1 MKAIALDDE
10 PLAIQIIESFC
21 KKVPLIESIQ
31 GFTNSSMAASH
42 LRAEAVDLM
51 FLDINMPSVNGLDFF
66 RSLTVKPLLILTT
79 SYSEFALDGYELS
92 AIDYLLKP
100 FSFDRFLKAVEKA
113 QKQSELLKLNS
124 ALGGLLTIKADLGLV
139 QVPIQ
144 DILYIEGLDN
154 YIKIHLEDGN
164 FVLSRNTLKAI
175 LNDLPTQ
182 QFFRIHKSYIVS
194 KSKINYIGTKY
205 VKIGTIELPFG
216 KSYEADLKGFLK

>member
-10 PLAIQIIESFC
+10 PLAIQIIESFS

>member
-10 PLAIQIIESFC
+10 PLAIQIIESFS

-42 LRAEAVDLM
+42 LRAEAVDLI

-66 RSLTVKPLLILTT
+66 RSLSVKPLLILTT

-113 QKQSELLKLNS
+113 QKQFELLKLNS

-194 KSKINYIGTKY
+194 KSKINYIGTKH
-205 VKIGTIELPFG
+205 VRIGTLELPFG
-216 KSYEADLKGFLK
+216 KSYEADLKGILK

>member
-10 PLAIQIIESFC
+10 PLAIQIIESFS

-42 LRAEAVDLM
+42 LRAEAVDLI

-66 RSLTVKPLLILTT
+66 RSLSVKPLLILTT

-113 QKQSELLKLNS
+113 QKQFELLKLNS

-175 LNDLPTQ
+175 LNYLPTQ

>member
-144 DILYIEGLDN
+144 NILYIEGLDN

-205 VKIGTIELPFG
+205 VKIDTIELPFG